1 MQGSCC
7 IAYPAGIETHVDDRL
22 LDFRQA
28 PPIAVVEQETA
39 LRTEGVLTE
48 VALGTPSC
56 FAAFNDLITLTVRA
70 ADRDECHGPFL
81 PKRGYENEAQCDS
94 NLSPSPLLKHY
105 PDNDLKLMLL
115 ISPVAHIAPIDAYF
129 KGALRRGQQL
139 PIAGFAFEKT
149 LLVLTQL

>member
-1 MQGSCC
+1 M
-7 IAYPAGIETHVDDRL
+7 IELT
-22 LDFRQA
+22 
-28 PPIAVVEQETA
+28 VEQETA
-39 LRTEGVLTE
+39 LSTEGVLTE

-105 PDNDLKLMLL
+105 RILELDRGYGIPW
-115 ISPVAHIAPIDAYF
+115 
-129 KGALRRGQQL
+129 KGNYSS
-139 PIAGFAFEKT
+139 
-149 LLVLTQL
+149 

>member
-1 MQGSCC
+1 MQGSCR

-39 LRTEGVLTE
+39 LNTEGVLTE
-48 VALGTPSC
+48 VTLGTPSC

-105 PDNDLKLMLL
+105 R
-115 ISPVAHIAPIDAYF
+115 IGEHHIPTHPQP
-129 KGALRRGQQL
+129 RRHGGGHR
-139 PIAGFAFEKT
+139 ARWGSGGG
-149 LLVLTQL
+149 